1 MTKNLLKRLISVAVI
16 CCILCNATAVFATGQ
31 RTAGIPDI
39 DVGGGEEIVI
49 PTTEEEKT
57 EAQTT
62 EKNEKP
68 TEEEKTTEE
77 KTTEAPDT
85 TEKETQKKP
94 AKETEKETQRE
105 TEKDTERE
113 TQTTGRDDDD
123 RETRPRETQAVA
135 RPGSTTTTEE
145 QLPEGSFYVYLEL
158 NNGTERLKTVL
169 DKPGLV
175 PEPNEPKREGYI
187 FDGWFAD
194 EEYTLNWDFFSDF
207 GEEGT
212 VIYAKWVPDEGTIE
226 YNIKVA
232 PTKGGK
238 LKVNPS
244 KASKGEIVTITILPD
259 EGKKL
264 VAGSLLING
273 EPSDVFSFTMPKGT
287 VTVSASFEDIPKTAI
302 DENNGKDIL
311 SVVLIILAVIIVILV
326 VAVII
331 IKRKA
336 NQDVKKESVLF
347 DDDDDDDTVWIDG
360 SIVVENAFKIAEEPK
375 EDIDE
380 DEDEDESDEAF
391 IPSDD
396 ELSDD

>member
-1 MTKNLLKRLISVAVI
+1 MTKNLLKRLIGVVVI
-16 CCILCNATAVFATGQ
+16 CCILCNATAVFAIGQ

-57 EAQTT
+57 EAETT

-77 KTTEAPDT
+77 KTTKTPDT
-85 TEKETQKKP
+85 TEKETHKKP
-94 AKETEKETQRE
+94 EKETEKETQKE
-105 TEKDTERE
+105 TERE
-113 TQTTGRDDDD
+113 TQKETQTTRRDDE

-135 RPGSTTTTEE
+135 RPNSTTTTEE

-169 DKPGLV
+169 DKPDLV
-175 PEPNEPKREGYI
+175 PEPNEPKRDGYI
-187 FDGWFAD
+187 FDGWYAD
-194 EEYTLNWDFFSDF
+194 EDYTINWNFFSDYA
-207 GEEGT
+207 EKGT
-212 VIYAKWVPDEGTIE
+212 VIYAKWIADEGTIE
-226 YNIKVA
+226 YNIKVV
-232 PTKGGK
+232 PSKGGK

-244 KASKGEIVTITILPD
+244 KASVGEIVTINILPD

-264 VAGSLLING
+264 VDGSLLING
-273 EPSDVFSFTMPKGT
+273 EPSDVFSFTMPKGK
-287 VTVSASFEDIPKTAI
+287 VTISASFEDIPKVPT
-302 DENNGKDIL
+302 DENNGKDVL

-336 NQDVKKESVLF
+336 NQDVRNDSVLL
-347 DDDDDDDTVWIDG
+347 DDDDDDDTVWIDD
-360 SIVVENAFKIAEEPK
+360 SIVVENAFKTAEEPE

-380 DEDEDESDEAF
+380 DADEDTSDETF

-396 ELSDD
+396 ELNDD